1 RKVNWGQVG
10 NAALTG
16 CMMGMAGEA
25 LSAFMAARGTMRAG
39 SCLARN
45 SFTADTPVLMADGTR
60 KPIRDIK
67 TGDKVLATD
76 PQTGETGPRTVTTLI
91 EGNGEKQLVDLTI
104 DTGQARDTKNDHI
117 TATEGHPF
125 WAPELRQWVDAVDL
139 KSGQWLQ
146 TSAGTW
152 VQITAVRHRTQST
165 AVYNLTVDDLHTYYV
180 QVGRASALVHNCGP
194 SGDLLGYA
202 EFLRPHGGKG
212 GGVVYA
218 AKYTSPSGRSYF
230 GYNASGLHPKV
241 GGLLDRAVR
250 TVGKRGHIGCAETM
264 CLVLAERAE
273 GESALLNGVMEA
285 VRVRGLKSGGTAH
298 GTSAHPCVGTCQ
310 PRLDWLGI
318 DHIG

>member
-1 RKVNWGQVG
+1 FQRLSGRKVNWGQVG

-76 PQTGETGPRTVTTLI
+76 PQTGETGPRTVTALI

-104 DTGQARDTKNDHI
+104 DTGNARNAKTSNI

-125 WAPELRQWVDAVDL
+125 WVPALHQWVEAGSL
-139 KSGQWLQ
+139 KAGQWLQ

-152 VQITAVRHRTQST
+152 VQITATKHRAQST
-165 AVYNLTVDDLHTYYV
+165 KVYNLTVDDLHTYYV
-180 QVGRASALVHNCGP
+180 LAGETPVLVHNVNE
-194 SGDLLGYA
+194 GDLCNLTLGPNLKGQKA
-202 EFLRPHGGKG
+202 EGVTAERGDTVLAHEQRMINEFGDRNGCAACGAEKSGYKDGHWTGDHNPPNKLSPNGPWTLYPHCKACSKQQGGI
-212 GGVVYA
+212 
-218 AKYTSPSGRSYF
+218 
-230 GYNASGLHPKV
+230 
-241 GGLLDRAVR
+241 VR
-250 TVGKRGHIGCAETM
+250 TLIKEYYDFPAW
-264 CLVLAERAE
+264 
-273 GESALLNGVMEA
+273 
-285 VRVRGLKSGGTAH
+285 K
-298 GTSAHPCVGTCQ
+298 
-310 PRLDWLGI
+310 PRQ
-318 DHIG
+318 